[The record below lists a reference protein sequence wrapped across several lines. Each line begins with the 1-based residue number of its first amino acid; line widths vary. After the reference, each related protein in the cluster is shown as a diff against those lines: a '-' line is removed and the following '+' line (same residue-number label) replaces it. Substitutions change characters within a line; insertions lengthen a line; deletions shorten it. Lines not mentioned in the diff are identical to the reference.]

1 MKKEILVYVIEDDES
16 VRRAFA
22 ILLQSAGFHV
32 QVFSSADE
40 FLEWEV
46 LSDNSCIILDMR
58 MPGISGLEFLKKLA
72 SRSNKPHVIVVSAYD
87 DGQTLEIAT
96 ELGAIAFFRKP
107 VDDQALID
115 TILWAIADKK
125 KDKRVV
131 FGE

>member
-40 FLEWEV
+40 FLEREI

-58 MPGISGLEFLKKLA
+58 MPGMSGLEFLKKLT
-72 SRSNKPHVIVVSAYD
+72 SRSNKPHVIAVSAYD
-87 DGQTLEIAT
+87 DGQTLRNRNRI
-96 ELGAIAFFRKP
+96 GSHSFF
-107 VDDQALID
+107 QE
-115 TILWAIADKK
+115 T
-125 KDKRVV
+125 
-131 FGE
+131 GG